1 MGTGREGDGSRRKWM
16 GTEKEEVKQWEKK
29 RRALG
34 ENGKKTA
41 GKDVCEKWEGKS
53 ENWKKKGLRSGS

>member
-41 GKDVCEKWEGKS
+41 GKDVCENGKG
-53 ENWKKKGLRSGS
+53 KVRTGRKRD